1 MTRPHPAPPLPQPPQ
16 PAQAAKALADA
27 AQAAAGSWTQP
38 LDPDR
43 HRRAVSQL
51 YSTVRDLGIAA
62 RGLAAWQPAG
72 SSPGAAPAEFGRL
85 VTSAAELLL
94 LSAWS
99 RFTDV
104 LDFERAGELP
114 DPDEP
119 GTALCHAARDAILSW
134 RRPSGSSHDR
144 DATLRR
150 LIAAIGCL
158 SAAMASLA
166 ACAPRHRAI
175 SLQAAGADLAAAI
188 TSLTA
193 AIGEDSCDPA
203 PGAERRAVQR
213 HRGDPE

>member
-16 PAQAAKALADA
+16 PSQAAKALADA
-27 AQAAAGSWTQP
+27 AQAAADSWTQP

-51 YSTVRDLGIAA
+51 YSTVRDLGIAV

-72 SSPGAAPAEFGRL
+72 PPPGAAPAGLGRH
-85 VTSAAELLL
+85 VTSAAELLR

-99 RFTDV
+99 RFTGV
-104 LDFERAGELP
+104 LDFEGAGGLP

-119 GTALCHAARDAILSW
+119 GTALCRAARDAILSW

-144 DATLRR
+144 DATIRQ
-150 LIAAIGCL
+150 LIAALGSL
-158 SAAMASLA
+158 STATASLA
-166 ACAPRHRAI
+166 ACAPRQRTI

-193 AIGEDSCDPA
+193 AIVEADGGPA
-203 PGAERRAVQR
+203 PGPVRQQVPR
-213 HRGDPE
+213 HRGRA